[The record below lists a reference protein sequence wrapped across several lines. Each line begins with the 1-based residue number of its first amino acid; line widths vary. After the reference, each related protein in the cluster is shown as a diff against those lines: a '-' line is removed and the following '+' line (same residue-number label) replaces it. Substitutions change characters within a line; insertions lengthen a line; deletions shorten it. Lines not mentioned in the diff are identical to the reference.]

1 MKLANGFYTKLDVSL
16 LGIVVLFVA
25 YIIEVFL
32 LEFWQSGNSTCS
44 QCGSCVEWTNKN
56 WVSGKP
62 KFLN

>member
-32 LEFWQSGNSTCS
+32 LEF
-44 QCGSCVEWTNKN
+44 
-56 WVSGKP
+56 
-62 KFLN
+62 